1 MSGVKTATGYRYPA
15 GYRGLEQIDL
25 SRGDLVTVFDRE
37 TGNDITTGDVILL
50 DAQLVTV
57 APASPH
63 EDPISFCPET
73 RGFQV
78 VPG

>member
-1 MSGVKTATGYRYPA
+1 MSGVKTAT

-50 DAQLVTV
+50 GA
-57 APASPH
+57 
-63 EDPISFCPET
+63 
-73 RGFQV
+73 
-78 VPG
+78 